1 MATRLQYLPVPLC
14 GILFSIL
21 SASLLNNK
29 SRLAIGRERY
39 PVQKDLSPQWASGQG
54 ERPPALVF
62 SFFVT

>member
-14 GILFSIL
+14 RVLFSIL

-29 SRLAIGRERY
+29 FRLVIGKEQD

-54 ERPPALVF
+54 ETPPALLKK
-62 SFFVT
+62 FFLT